1 MLEKFI
7 KSYSGPYKYTAMVRH
22 KGVVIAFAMDDHR
35 KIFYAALDMNSAPR
49 DSGAARSPFDID
61 SWPGSPTQLIFPNEI
76 AEVGF
81 GVADQTLIPTYP
93 KGIRTPVEPG
103 TRLSNKD
110 KDLFLS
116 TTARLSADAQFQA
129 LSDGRF
135 VYVFRQAIDAEHAD
149 MVFKQDKDGNP
160 IKDKDGMPVP
170 LVDGTLLVDRFV
182 MVGTALTPKL
192 EVRFQRSRS
201 KTRPQSRKDSLG
213 AKDLDGNDFFEPT
226 QELKF
231 VENLTGG
238 RFTALLLPTQVA
250 ELERWQIFAQNRR
263 TGSIDSFNVERSA
276 DGLFNTR
283 GSQVFT
289 CSDHPGVF
297 AKQAGTCV
305 EPSLV
310 EPSQNCGKNLIPR
323 LSTEGYAESA
333 LRFENDGDHVTFK
346 AGTTIAGIFT
356 QEAWIFPESSQSTST
371 SPQVLID
378 GGLTIWLEA
387 QTRLRVGFGDG
398 ADRKVIT
405 STSILAPKTWNHLAV
420 VFDGM
425 ACRFYVNGNLRDKIN
440 LPDAGA
446 PAAASLLG
454 FGATQN
460 SFHGIIDEIRLWDRV
475 RSSRELQEDMHQRLT
490 GLEPGLVGYWRFDEA
505 EGDTVYDQTNNG
517 IHGTVHGCQWVTS
530 DAPVGEN
537 PGVNRSS
544 FQLAA
549 RTTGGQLEK
558 RTFESGMTA
567 LLYFQQAN
575 VPSGYDGKEKPLK
588 QNARLMLA
596 VATKGSADDDQPYIA
611 ALDFGV
617 SSSGRIAQTPDRI
630 PLNIIDSEHAA
641 QKSINDQ
648 LEEIRA
654 AEAAVRLHGEAV
666 VNAKRERDL
675 RQREYDT
682 LKNELEAIEARKVAV
697 WGIPLNS
704 RNVVRL
710 EREVGEI
717 TYNELMDQGLND
729 RIIYIDIPVHL
740 QVTVYEDA
748 NWQGKSELFK
758 TTQDFMVNH
767 EESPEEAEFSG
778 WGARISGLR
787 IADNPDYKAYKDRLD
802 RTAERLQQAR
812 DEVKTQET
820 HLKDAQ
826 KSLDG
831 LKSVLRTGAEVVMP
845 LVQVDSF
852 GLSTSGGLLGFAWT
866 QDTPLLFDSATGSL
880 ALYFRGDKDQ
890 FFATY
895 FNTFTERARYPLT
908 DKNKQESVICV
919 ARSTD
924 LDMDKIVVE
933 VSGDENSDTCIV
945 TINGA
950 GMLETWTQV
959 PRDPE
964 RFARVLNGE
973 AGHYENKRLVGYR
986 EYIGSGFFVTGSG
999 QLSLN
1004 IPEGLRHALEAG
1016 AALQVGET
1024 RAWVPEA
1031 VKDGEINIPI
1041 TSDALSF
1048 TTEKLPI
1055 YFMEYDYA
1063 ADAQTTKVPSD
1074 LFGGSLLIRA
1084 VSVASESV
1092 ASGLVGN
1099 QRVTSGATVT
1109 SKWTAAAPGSTLTFD
1124 GATNY
1129 ARLADSSPLNQL
1141 DAVDDLTLEA
1151 WVRPNYMEGNARII
1165 QHKSDKSN
1173 YVLGLQRP
1181 ESALAFDGQS
1191 YIDLG
1196 DGIVLGG
1203 SFMQEAWIYPTSD
1216 NVEYH
1221 GVMGNQT
1228 TNDNRRYP
1236 PSFWVYEIDK
1246 INAGFG
1252 DGTNWNSFTTP
1263 ESVLT
1268 LDTWNHVALT
1278 FDGIAYKVYVNGALQ
1293 YETAD
1298 FAGKQP
1304 VNTPLKEIGR
1314 ADTYFNGRLD
1324 EVRLWNRART
1334 AEEIQAE
1341 MNHRLSGNEANLAGY
1356 WHFEAGAR
1364 DYSSGKHHGV
1374 WHGPLQKAPSA
1385 LPLYEFFAG
1394 VNGQHVQSREVVPAG
1409 AWTHLAAVFM
1419 QSYGLKFDGLS
1430 GYLDCGKDDTLNINT
1445 DLTVEVFLQVDE
1457 LGQERGILTHG
1468 RTADGTEQNV
1478 PYALGLDRSGH
1489 LVFTFEDK
1497 DGGFHSYT
1505 SSAALAPGT
1514 PHRVAVTRKRQS
1526 LNYREKSF
1534 GDANN
1539 KGYTFAWYDVEL
1551 YLDRQPSQISRYYY
1565 DDNVR
1570 QAIEEAQKAAPDENK
1585 IRGWIGSYPA
1595 ANFSP
1600 VDIGRSNHALEIGRM
1615 YPAGFFKGIL
1625 SEVRIWNTRL
1635 EPADI
1640 GRDLTAKMDGL
1651 VSWWRFEE
1659 REGNKAADSAGQN
1672 HATLNGSMQWIKDPD
1687 PRSRLILYCNDS
1699 DPLLTINR
1707 AASEFRTA
1715 SSQFSL
1721 GALANSTVQER
1732 FQGELEEVRIWRM
1745 VRTPEQIL
1753 DALFRRLNGELDNL
1767 LAYYTFDAEA
1777 EGRLKDQSLAG
1788 HHLAVEGT
1796 PFYILSTAPIG
1807 EDTPQVR
1814 SALAGVRTPF
1824 SGLIHSRPSVQEYGD
1839 VQYDHEGNLIGVFKR
1854 CYGFIKDGGWQL
1866 ITGFKVGDLVTEWI
1880 GQVQFAP
1887 QLMGFIEGAPPVPS
1901 ENLTPANVEQLD
1913 NLNDYNAASAV
1924 ELAEAAET
1932 TYTYSSTKEAGSDW
1946 EVETALQFGAK
1957 SKSEVGFIAITS
1969 VEESKFLIGPR
1980 ARFEQSQ
1987 SWLEEASAGV
1997 TRATGK
2003 TTSLELRGR
2012 YTTPD
2017 EIKRGRERL
2026 GPRFSPDNVGLALVQ
2041 SETADVF
2048 ALRLRHNN
2056 ALISFQMRPNPDIPK
2071 DWNIIHFPINPRY
2084 TKQGSLDGKIGP
2096 IADVDYPNAMT
2107 YSPDSSYFKPTE
2119 AYGLKN
2125 RIEREEMEL
2134 RTYYDQF
2141 AAQQKG
2147 QPGSLPSQSARE
2159 IAEIPALEQKL
2170 RRNLVNTYVWT
2181 SDGGLFAETQQTMD
2195 VQSEVSGGSYDFKWM
2210 VGFDFKVAFAIMK
2223 VAVGVEL
2230 NAMFGAHQH
2239 LSVNKSR
2246 ESSTAFQVNASLDN
2260 VERDIYQRGAG
2271 NIVLVDTTDPK
2282 RPKPLKT
2289 PYKVDA
2295 YRFMTFYLEP
2305 NSDHFDLFFNRIV
2318 DPIWLAQS
2326 DDPAAAALREARD
2339 EGKKPACWRMMHRVT
2354 YVSRVLP
2361 RFEASAPPSL
2371 EKTLQ
2376 TLDIDSNYE
2385 LIKQLE
2391 PYVSNKL
2398 SSYADFTDAVRET
2411 IKMNLPELQPHTEEV
2426 IKYMSLYFG
2435 IADGQ
2440 VPAGREDRFGESTFV
2455 ELPPNQPPVVHAGLD
2470 QIIGLDGPMTTADLD
2485 ASVIDDR
2492 LQKAEAIFVT
2502 WEKISGDGNVTFDDP
2517 HAPTT
2522 KATFTKRGRYVL
2534 RLTASDGLLTASDEL
2549 TIVVNER
2556 PVISAGQDQQIS
2568 TLQAQLAGQILD
2580 SGLGDPQ
2587 SGSLTVV
2594 WSKQSLIGEVAFEN
2608 KKALSTEATFA
2619 TRGHY
2624 LLKLSVS
2631 NGTFDADDE
2640 IMIGVAARRTGGL
2653 QVLYTFEEN
2662 GGSIVHDVAGVGE
2675 PLDLVINDPAA
2686 VEWVAGGL
2694 AVNAPALLATTDPA
2708 ARLVREVKSSN
2719 EITIE
2724 AWVKPAQETV
2734 TGLRR
2739 VLTLSDGPAR
2749 RDFILAQSSRAYQV
2763 GLRATD
2769 PSGRT
2774 DVNASQRPIVGGSA
2788 DPNALMHVAC
2798 TRDEREEA
2806 RLYINGEVAANRT
2819 ISGQF
2824 SNWDESFCL
2833 ALGNELDSGRREDR
2847 SWRGEYHLLAVYDRA
2862 LSQAEIRQNY
2872 EFGADNNLPP
2882 IVSAG
2887 ADQVIDWSD
2896 VSQQEIAT
2904 TLNGRVTNDR
2914 ATPNGSI
2921 TWAQVGGPG
2930 SPNGVRF
2937 ENAAELMTK
2946 AYFAQKGR
2954 YVLRLTADDGEL
2966 LMSDEVVIVVNCPPK
2981 VGIKNG
2987 ATPKFALTASQS
2999 ALELAGELLDN
3010 GLGEDGSADSMS
3022 YTWGLVR
3029 KSKSIRIEN
3038 PQQLQ
3043 TPVTFSKRGVYELS
3057 LEASNGRL
3065 STTLPVVITVNQ
3077 MPVISAGVNQIVT
3090 LTDESTAQITLDG
3103 LVTDDGLGNPKDWLS
3118 ILWEKV
3124 SGPDGAEVRF
3134 DDPTQLQTSAAFTS
3148 GGVYLLQLTVR
3159 NVDNPELAAVAGL
3172 GVTVNRAPV
3181 VDAGPDQTLFL
3192 SGPAGITMQLDG
3204 TVSDD
3209 GLPELPGV
3217 VKLKWSV
3224 QEVQGGARKKDV
3236 IILSATED
3244 FTEVQFKRAG
3254 VYTFILEADDGAVT
3268 VSDTVQV
3275 TVDYLPDDVEGE
3287 RKARVTTKGLHVRS
3301 EPIVPGPRETDNTL
3315 YFLGKGDAVIV
3326 TGTWT
3331 KPDGTETWAKLKP
3344 DQSHPDRIQWCAMR
3358 MDDST
3363 YLEFTD

>member
-49 DSGAARSPFDID
+49 DSGAAKSPFDID
-61 SWPGSPTQLIFPNEI
+61 SWPGSPTELIFPNEI

-81 GVADQTLIPTYP
+81 GVADQTLIPTYR
-93 KGIRTPVEPG
+93 KVSG
-103 TRLSNKD
+103 TLVDTGTHLENKD

-116 TTARLSADAQFQA
+116 TTARFSADAQFQA

-135 VYVFRQAIDAEHAD
+135 VYIFRQAIDATHPD
-149 MVFKQDKDGNP
+149 RVFKRDKDGNP
-160 IKDKDGMPVP
+160 VEDKAGMPVP

-201 KTRPQSRKDSLG
+201 RTRPQSRKDSLG

-231 VENLTGG
+231 VGNLTGG
-238 RFTALLLPTQVA
+238 RFTVLLLPTQVA
-250 ELERWQIFAQNRR
+250 ELERWQIFAQNRH
-263 TGSIDSFNVERSA
+263 TGLIDSFNVERSA

-289 CSDHPGVF
+289 CTDHPGVF

-305 EPSLV
+305 EPGLV
-310 EPSQNCGKNLIPR
+310 DPGQNCGKNLIPR

-333 LRFENDGDHVTFK
+333 LRFENDGDHVTFR
-346 AGTTIAGIFT
+346 AGAAITGTFT
-356 QEAWIFPESSQSTST
+356 QEAWIFPESSQST

-387 QTRLRVGFGDG
+387 QTRLRVEFGDG

-405 STSILAPKTWNHLAV
+405 SKSILTPKTWNHLAV
-420 VFDGM
+420 IFDGM
-425 ACRFYVNGNLRDKIN
+425 ACRFYVNGNLRDKID
-440 LPDAGA
+440 LPGAGA
-446 PAAASLLG
+446 LLAASILG
-454 FGATQN
+454 FGSAQN
-460 SFHGIIDEIRLWDRV
+460 SFRGIIDEIRLWNRV

-537 PGVNRSS
+537 PGVNRST
-544 FQLAA
+544 FQIAA
-549 RTTGGQLEK
+549 RNTDGQLEN

-567 LLYFQQAN
+567 LLYFQQAE
-575 VPSGYDGKEKPLK
+575 VPSGYDGKKKPLK

-596 VATKGSADDDQPYIA
+596 VPTKGTAEDDQPYIA

-617 SSSGRIAQTPDRI
+617 SSSGRIAQTTDRI
-630 PLNIIDSEHAA
+630 ALNIINSDRAT

-648 LEEIRA
+648 LEDIRS
-654 AEAAVRLHGEAV
+654 AEQQVRVLGEAL
-666 VNAKRERDL
+666 VNAKRKRDRRESEYQKL
-675 RQREYDT
+675 QDGLIAAKVDAKGTSSISGVVINIQRGVGDIGYD
-682 LKNELEAIEARKVAV
+682 
-697 WGIPLNS
+697 
-704 RNVVRL
+704 
-710 EREVGEI
+710 
-717 TYNELMDQGLND
+717 ELMLQGLND
-729 RIIYIDIPVHL
+729 RIVKVDIQEPL
-740 QVTVYEDA
+740 QATVYEHGY
-748 NWQGKSELFK
+748 WQGKSETFK
-758 TTQDFMVNH
+758 TSQDFGPT
-767 EESPEEAEFSG
+767 SF
-778 WGARISGLR
+778 WGTNISGIR
-787 IADNPDYKAYKDRLD
+787 IAVEPGYNERMQRAE
-802 RTAERLQQAR
+802 ERLRQAR
-812 DEVKTQET
+812 DEVTRQEIQ
-820 HLKDAQ
+820 LNNARRF
-826 KSLDG
+826 LDD
-831 LKSVLRTGAEVVMP
+831 LQSVLRTGAEVIMP
-845 LVQVDSF
+845 LVHVDAS
-852 GLSTSGGLLGFAWT
+852 GLSLSGGLLGFAWT
-866 QDTPLLFDSATGSL
+866 QETPLLFDSATGSL
-880 ALYFRGDKDQ
+880 ALYFRGLDNQ

-924 LDMDKIVVE
+924 LDMDRIVVE
-933 VSGDENSDTCIV
+933 VSGDEHSDTCTI

-950 GMLETWTQV
+950 GMVETWTKV
-959 PRDPE
+959 PRNPE
-964 RFARVLNGE
+964 RLARVLNGE

-986 EYIGSGFFVTGSG
+986 EYIGSGFFVTGRG

-1004 IPEGLRHALEAG
+1004 IPDGVRRALEAG

-1024 RAWVPEA
+1024 RAWVLEA
-1031 VKDGEINIPI
+1031 VGDGAINIPI
-1041 TSDALSF
+1041 TCETLSF
-1048 TTEKLPI
+1048 ATEKLPV

-1063 ADAQTTKVPSD
+1063 ADAQTTKVPGD

-1084 VSVASESV
+1084 LPVG
-1092 ASGLVGN
+1092 SGMVGN

-1124 GATNY
+1124 GASSY
-1129 ARLADSSPLNQL
+1129 ARLADSSLLNQL

-1151 WVRPNYMEGNARII
+1151 WVRPNYMEGSARVI
-1165 QHKSDKSN
+1165 QHQSDRSN
-1173 YVLGLQRP
+1173 YTLGLHRP
-1181 ESALAFDGQS
+1181 ESALVFDGQS

-1196 DGIVLGG
+1196 AGVTLGD
-1203 SFMQEAWIYPTSD
+1203 SFTQEVWIYPTSD
-1216 NVEYH
+1216 NVNYH
-1221 GVMGNQT
+1221 GFLGYQPT
-1228 TNDNRRYP
+1228 TSPERP
-1236 PSFWVYEIDK
+1236 PSLWVFQKEK
-1246 INAGFG
+1246 IHAGFG
-1252 DGTNWNSFTTP
+1252 DGENWNSFITP
-1263 ESVLT
+1263 DPVLT

-1278 FDGIAYKVYVNGALQ
+1278 FDGTAYKVYINGLLIF
-1293 YETAD
+1293 ETSEL
-1298 FAGKQP
+1298 AGKQP
-1304 VNTPLKEIGR
+1304 VNTPIKYIGR
-1314 ADTYFNGRLD
+1314 MDNFFTGRLD
-1324 EVRLWNRART
+1324 EVRLWQRART
-1334 AEEIQAE
+1334 AGEIQAD
-1341 MNHRLSGNEANLAGY
+1341 MNRRLSGNEADLVGY
-1356 WHFEAGAR
+1356 WHFEAGAK
-1364 DYSSGKHHGV
+1364 DYSSGKHDGV
-1374 WHGPLQKAPSA
+1374 WHGLLQKAPSA

-1409 AWTHLAAVFM
+1409 EWTHLAAVFM

-1468 RTADGTEQNV
+1468 RIADGTEQNV

-1489 LVFTFEDK
+1489 LVFTFEDRN
-1497 DGGFHSYT
+1497 GGYHSYT

-1526 LNYREKSF
+1526 LNYREKTF
-1534 GDANN
+1534 GDASN

-1551 YLDRQPSQISRYYY
+1551 YLDRQPSGISRYYY
-1565 DDNVR
+1565 DDNVK

-1595 ANFSP
+1595 GNFSP
-1600 VDIGRSNHALEIGRM
+1600 VDIGRSNQALAIGRT
-1615 YPAGFFKGIL
+1615 YSAGFFKGIL

-1672 HATLNGSMQWIKDPD
+1672 SATLNGSIQWVKDPD

-1707 AASEFRTA
+1707 AASEFRTG
-1715 SSQFSL
+1715 SNQFLL
-1721 GALANSTVQER
+1721 GALANSTVQEL
-1732 FQGELEEVRIWRM
+1732 FQGELEEVRIWKM

-1777 EGRLKDQSLAG
+1777 EGQLKDQSLVG
-1788 HHLAVEGT
+1788 NHLAVEGT

-1839 VQYDHEGNLIGVFKR
+1839 VQYDHEGNLMGVFKR
-1854 CYGFIKDGGWQL
+1854 CYGFIQDGGWQL
-1866 ITGFKVGDLVTEWI
+1866 ITGYKVGDLVTEWI

-1913 NLNDYNAASAV
+1913 DLNNYNAASAV

-1957 SKSEVGFIAITS
+1957 SESEVGFIAITS
-1969 VEESKFLIGPR
+1969 MEESQFLIGPR

-2017 EIKRGRERL
+2017 ETKQGREPL
-2026 GPRFSPDNVGLALVQ
+2026 GPRFAPDNIGLALVQ

-2134 RTYYDQF
+2134 RTYYDLF
-2141 AAQQKG
+2141 AAQAKG
-2147 QPGSLPSQSARE
+2147 QPGSLPSKSARD

-2181 SDGGLFAETQQTMD
+2181 TDGGLFAETQQTMD
-2195 VQSEVSGGSYDFKWM
+2195 VQTEVSGGSYDFKWM

-2260 VERDIYQRGAG
+2260 VERDIYQRDAS
-2271 NIVLVDTTDPK
+2271 NIVLLDTTDPK
-2282 RPKPLKT
+2282 RAKPLKT

-2361 RFEASAPPSL
+2361 RFDDSAPPSL

-2376 TLDIDSNYE
+2376 ALDIDSNYE

-2411 IKMNLPELQPHTEEV
+2411 IKLNLPELQPHTEEI

-2440 VPAGREDRFGESTFV
+2440 TPASGDDRFGESTFV
-2455 ELPPNQPPVVHAGLD
+2455 ELPPNQPPIVHAGLD
-2470 QIIGLDGPMTTADLD
+2470 QTIGLDGPMTTADLD

-2502 WEKISGDGNVTFDDP
+2502 WEKIGGDGNVTFDDP
-2517 HAPTT
+2517 HAT
-2522 KATFTKRGRYVL
+2522 KTRATFTKRGRYLL

-2549 TIVVNER
+2549 TIIVNER
-2556 PVISAGQDQQIS
+2556 PIISAGQDQQIS

-2587 SGSLTVV
+2587 TGSLTVV
-2594 WSKQSLIGEVAFEN
+2594 WSKQSLTGDVTFEN
-2608 KKALSTEATFA
+2608 KKALSTKASFA

-2640 IMIGVAARRTGGL
+2640 IMIAVAARAASGV
-2653 QVLYTFEEN
+2653 QALYTFEEQE
-2662 GGSIVHDVAGVGE
+2662 GTIIHDVAGVGE
-2675 PLDLVINDPAA
+2675 PLNLVINDSAA
-2686 VEWVAGGL
+2686 VQWVAGGL
-2694 AVNAPALLATTDPA
+2694 AVNAPALLATTGPA
-2708 ARLVREVKSSN
+2708 ARLIRGMKSSN

-2724 AWVKPAQETV
+2724 AWVKPAQEAV

-2739 VLTLSDGPAR
+2739 ILTLSDGPAR
-2749 RDFILAQSSRAYQV
+2749 RDFILAQSGNVYQV
-2763 GLRATD
+2763 GLRTTD
-2769 PSGRT
+2769 PSGQT
-2774 DVNASQRPIVGGSA
+2774 DVNASQRPIVGGST
-2788 DPNALMHVAC
+2788 DPTALMHVAC

-2819 ISGQF
+2819 ISGRF
-2824 SNWDESFCL
+2824 SNWDETFCL
-2833 ALGNELDSGRREDR
+2833 ALGNELDSGHREDR
-2847 SWRGEYHLLAVYDRA
+2847 GWPGEYHLIAVYDRA

-2872 EFGADNNLPP
+2872 QFGADNNLPP

-2896 VSQQEIAT
+2896 TSQPEIAVA
-2904 TLNGRVTNDR
+2904 LNGRVTNDR
-2914 ATPNGSI
+2914 AVLQGNI
-2921 TWAQVGGPG
+2921 NWAQVGGPG

-2937 ENAAELMTK
+2937 ENAAEPSTK

-2966 LMSDEVVIVVNCPPK
+2966 LMSDEVVMVVNCLPK
-2981 VGIKNG
+2981 IGIRNG
-2987 ATPKFALTASQS
+2987 TTPKFALTVSQS
-2999 ALELAGELLDN
+2999 VLELAGELLDN
-3010 GLGEDGSADSMS
+3010 GLGDDGAADSMS
-3022 YTWGLVR
+3022 YAWRPV
-3029 KSKSIRIEN
+3029 KSSKAIQIEN
-3038 PQQLQ
+3038 PLRLQ
-3043 TPVTFSKRGVYELS
+3043 TSVRFTKRGVYELS

-3065 STTLPVVITVNQ
+3065 ATRLPVVITVNQ
-3077 MPVISAGVNQIVT
+3077 MPVVSAGTNQIVT
-3090 LTDESTAQITLDG
+3090 LGGAGTAQITLAG
-3103 LVTDDGLGNPKDWLS
+3103 AVSDDGLGNPTDKLL
-3118 ILWEKV
+3118 IGWEKV
-3124 SGPDGAEVRF
+3124 SGPDGATVDF
-3134 DDPTQLQTSAAFTS
+3134 IDATQLHTTAAFTT

-3172 GVTVNRAPV
+3172 EVTVNRAPV
-3181 VDAGPDQTLFL
+3181 VDAGPDQTLFI
-3192 SGPAGITMQLDG
+3192 SGRPGITTQLDG

-3209 GLPELPGV
+3209 GLPELPGLV
-3217 VKLKWSV
+3217 NLKWSV
-3224 QEVQGGARKKDV
+3224 QDVQGVAKKKDA
-3236 IILSATED
+3236 IIVSDTED

-3254 VYTFILEADDGAVT
+3254 VYTLKLEANDGAAT
-3268 VSDTVQV
+3268 AADTVQV
-3275 TVDYLPDDVEGE
+3275 TVDYLPENFDGE
-3287 RKARVTTKGLHVRS
+3287 RKARVTSKGLHVRS
-3301 EPIVPGPRETDNTL
+3301 EPIVPGPKEKDNTL
-3315 YFLGKGDAVIV
+3315 YFIGKGDTVIV
-3326 TGTWT
+3326 TGTWR

-3344 DQSHPDRIQWCAMR
+3344 DGIHPEPQWCAMTV
-3358 MDDST
+3358 DDDT
-3363 YLEFTD
+3363 YLKFTD